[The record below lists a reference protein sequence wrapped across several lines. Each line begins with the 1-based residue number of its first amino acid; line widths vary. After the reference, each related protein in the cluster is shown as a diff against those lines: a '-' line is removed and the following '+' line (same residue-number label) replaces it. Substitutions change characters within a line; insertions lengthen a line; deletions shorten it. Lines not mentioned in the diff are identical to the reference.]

1 MIRNIVFDFGQVL
14 CRFDPP
20 SMTAPYVENDEDR
33 DLVSS
38 VVFDRLYWDRLDAG
52 TISDE
57 EVVTASKA
65 RLPARL
71 HDAAERAYYG
81 WLDNLPPIKGMW
93 ELVERLYREKDVK
106 IFVLSNISR
115 HFAANASRFPVFR
128 YAEDLIFS
136 AECGHTKPHADMF
149 EYLCE
154 RCHIKPSETLFID
167 DSPKNIEGAAAFGI
181 NGYLFDGDA
190 ERLWQTLSS
199 LPEKGAKNA

>member
-20 SMTAPYVENDEDR
+20 SMTAPYVDNNEDR

-57 EVVTASKA
+57 EVVSASKA
-65 RLPARL
+65 RLPERL
-71 HDAAERAYYG
+71 HSAAERAYYA
-81 WLDNLPPIKGMW
+81 WVDNLPPIKGMW

-115 HFAANASRFPVFR
+115 FFSANASRFPVFR

-136 AECGHTKPHADMF
+136 AKCGHTKPHADMF
-149 EYLCE
+149 EYLGM